1 MRFYIFDKRTLYN
14 NSDVKTTDASYYIFA
29 FMHRFKLSIVCR
41 EELLELC
48 QYLLPLDNNLPRNY
62 SKLKEKIGLGNV
74 SIKTKKYCEICKIL
88 LEESEY

>member
-1 MRFYIFDKRTLYN
+1 MSKRPMQVIIFLHLCIDLSFPLYVEMN
-14 NSDVKTTDASYYIFA
+14 FLSYA
-29 FMHRFKLSIVCR
+29 NTC
-41 EELLELC
+41 
-48 QYLLPLDNNLPRNY
+48 YLLPLDNNLPRNY